1 LHSQVLLTAFE
12 VQYWWLC
19 SLLPLIIAKVYNM
32 VSHTLDMSDVV
43 ILIFLKLQS
52 LLVLVNN

>member
-1 LHSQVLLTAFE
+1 LHGQVLLTAFE

-19 SLLPLIIAKVYNM
+19 SLLPLIITKVYNM

-52 LLVLVNN
+52 L

>member
-1 LHSQVLLTAFE
+1 LLTAFE
-12 VQYWWLC
+12 VQYWWLR

-43 ILIFLKLQS
+43 IFIFLKLQS
-52 LLVLVNN
+52 L